1 MRIWRICANGFAED
15 RFPYFPAGTVLQF
28 WGIPIGK
35 IDRRGDFS
43 PLGKGHAA
51 KYAGKGAAAKRK
63 AGGGIAVCRVE
74 EGDSD

>member
-1 MRIWRICANGFAED
+1 M
-15 RFPYFPAGTVLQF
+15 LQF